1 VKLTIEDRGA
11 RARLEPHEQGAAF
24 GRTSGGDDRRV
35 PLTGE
40 FVRIDGD
47 GERLAKVLAVVWE
60 PDGCITLELD
70 PGTDHDAASD
80 DACSDVERWFG

>member
-1 VKLTIEDRGA
+1 MKLTIEDQGA
-11 RARLEPHEQGAAF
+11 RARLEPYGPGEVTDA
-24 GRTSGGDDRRV
+24 TSGSEDRRV

-40 FVRIDGD
+40 FVRIDGG

-70 PGTDHDAASD
+70 SGPDHDAADD

>member
-1 VKLTIEDRGA
+1 MKLTIEDHGA
-11 RARLEPHEQGAAF
+11 RARLEPHGPGGATD
-24 GRTSGGDDRRV
+24 GTSGSEDRRV

-40 FVRIDGD
+40 FVRIDG
-47 GERLAKVLAVVWE
+47 GRERLAKVLAVVWE

-70 PGTDHDAASD
+70 SGTEHDAPGD